1 MRPSS
6 GTGRRRLGLL
16 AVVGL
21 GATEAAGLTKVSDFV
36 ATVFRIVTS
45 EGTLIV
51 QVNDST
57 AKVQIDGDLVIIG
70 GAGDQEI
77 RLRAGSHRVQ
87 TIKDGKPVRDQLV
100 TITRGGKEIVNVD
113 FEPAVQRVGSKPV
126 QPAGM
131 NVAAQGLPG
140 RVMSGHCAGRVDLE

>member
-1 MRPSS
+1 VRRP
-6 GTGRRRLGLL
+6 LALAAAVGLL
-16 AVVGL
+16 AVLGL
-21 GATEAAGLTKVSDFV
+21 SATEAAGLTKVSDFV

-70 GAGDQEI
+70 GPGEQEI

-113 FEPAVQRVGSKPV
+113 FEPAVQKVGV
-126 QPAGM
+126 
-131 NVAAQGLPG
+131 
-140 RVMSGHCAGRVDLE
+140 